1 MATASISWEEKLFK
15 RATVASAPAMIFGH
29 NVDRQALDSAYQ
41 YCAELTY
48 THSRTFHM
56 SSGLLPKEMRSA
68 SRALYTFCRITD
80 DIVDQPGAG
89 TNVEMRL
96 ADLQSWRRRSLEC
109 SHNHTGDESDP
120 AILAWTD
127 TRARYGIPKAYA
139 EQLIEGV
146 AQDMTHDRYANFD
159 DLAHYCYLVAST
171 VGLMTMHIVG
181 YAGSHAI
188 PYAIKLGVALQ
199 LTNILRDVGEDL
211 ARGRIYLPL
220 EDLAAF
226 DYHEADLIAGRND
239 ERFKRLMRF
248 QIERTEG
255 LYRDHLHGLAQLK
268 ADGRMAVG
276 SAILLYRGIL
286 GRIIEND
293 FDVFSRRARLST
305 FEKLAR
311 LPTIYRQVQ
320 RLSLLNPQAVR

>member
-1 MATASISWEEKLFK
+1 MLFEDHLAAKIRPIGHSEECRAMHSRREELDRAYSLCEAITRHHSKSFFMATRFLPSAK
-15 RATVASAPAMIFGH
+15 R
-29 NVDRQALDSAYQ
+29 
-41 YCAELTY
+41 
-48 THSRTFHM
+48 
-56 SSGLLPKEMRSA
+56 
-68 SRALYTFCRITD
+68 RAIRAFYAFCRTTD
-80 DIVDQPGAG
+80 DIVDEPLTTQYSLD
-89 TNVEMRL
+89 E
-96 ADLQSWRRRSLEC
+96 WRRMAKRPASAQ
-109 SHNHTGDESDP
+109 HDP
-120 AILAWTD
+120 VLLAWCD
-127 TRARYGIPKAYA
+127 ARESYA
-139 EQLIEGV
+139 VPHRFAEELIDGCEMDLHIQRYQTFEQL
-146 AQDMTHDRYANFD
+146 R
-159 DLAHYCYLVAST
+159 HYCYHVAST
-171 VGLMTMHIVG
+171 VGLISMHII
-181 YAGSHAI
+181 GSQDGLPFDEATTQHAI
-188 PYAIKLGVALQ
+188 ELGVALQ

-286 GRIIEND
+286 ERIVEND

-320 RLSLLNPQAVR
+320 RLSLLNPQVVR

>member
-1 MATASISWEEKLFK
+1 MNSPQAARSPLWLVLLAAAGTFALTMGTRQTMGLFLSPINTSTGLGLGSISLAFAFGQLFWGLTQPF
-15 RATVASAPAMIFGH
+15 AGAVA
-29 NVDRQALDSAYQ
+29 DR
-41 YCAELTY
+41 
-48 THSRTFHM
+48 
-56 SSGLLPKEMRSA
+56 
-68 SRALYTFCRITD
+68 I
-80 DIVDQPGAG
+80 GAG
-89 TNVEMRL
+89 RVLL
-96 ADLQSWRRRSLEC
+96 A
-109 SHNHTGDESDP
+109 
-120 AILAWTD
+120 
-127 TRARYGIPKAYA
+127 
-139 EQLIEGV
+139 GV
-146 AQDMTHDRYANFD
+146 
-159 DLAHYCYLVAST
+159 LLVALGTFITPLMTST
-171 VGLMTMHIVG
+171 VGLISMHII
-181 YAGSHAI
+181 GSQDGLPFDEATTQHAI
-188 PYAIKLGVALQ
+188 ELGVALQ

-226 DYHEADLIAGRND
+226 DYHEADLIAQTND

-286 GRIIEND
+286 GRIVEND

-311 LPTIYRQVQ
+311 LPAIYRQVQ
-320 RLSLLNPQAVR
+320 RLSLLNPQVVR